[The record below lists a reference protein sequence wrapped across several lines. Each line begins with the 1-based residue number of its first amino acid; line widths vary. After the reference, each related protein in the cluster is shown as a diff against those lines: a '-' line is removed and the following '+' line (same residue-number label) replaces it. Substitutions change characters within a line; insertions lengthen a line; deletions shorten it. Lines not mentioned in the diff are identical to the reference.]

1 MLVKGT
7 IAATVLAATLAFMP
21 AAATAKTKIHIG
33 IGAGSDYC
41 FHRPYSS
48 ACRFGHGYGYG
59 YNYGYGYGYG
69 YGYYHPPIGYY
80 APHYYQPPRH
90 VYRISCGQ
98 AKEIVRDHGYRN
110 VRTRDCGG
118 RINSFI
124 GRKSG
129 HLWLVRVDTRSGRI
143 SRSPL

>member
-7 IAATVLAATLAFMP
+7 IAATVLAAALAFVP
-21 AAATAKTKIHIG
+21 TAAMAKTKIHVG

-41 FHRPYSS
+41 FHRPYSA

-59 YNYGYGYGYG
+59 YD
-69 YGYYHPPIGYY
+69 YYQPPIGYY
-80 APHYYQPPRH
+80 YAPRYLPPPYS
-90 VYRISCGQ
+90 YRISCGQ

-143 SRSPL
+143 SRAPL

>member
-7 IAATVLAATLAFMP
+7 IAATMLAAALALMP
-21 AAATAKTKIHIG
+21 TAATAKTKIHIG

-41 FHRPYSS
+41 FHRPYST

-59 YNYGYGYGYG
+59 YGYD
-69 YGYYHPPIGYY
+69 YYHPPIGYY
-80 APHYYQPPRH
+80 YTPRYLPPRYS
-90 VYRISCGQ
+90 YRISCGQ
-98 AKEIVRDHGYRN
+98 AKEIVRDRGYRN

-118 RINSFI
+118 RTNSFI
-124 GRKSG
+124 GKKSG